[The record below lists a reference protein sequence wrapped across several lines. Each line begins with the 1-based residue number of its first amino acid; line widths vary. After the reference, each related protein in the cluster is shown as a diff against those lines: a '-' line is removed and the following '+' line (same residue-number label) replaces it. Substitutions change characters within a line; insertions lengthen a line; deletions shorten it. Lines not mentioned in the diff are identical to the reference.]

1 MTDDNSVQIGTE
13 AQRASYGSLS
23 PMRRAE
29 AAQEMANEVVV
40 HYDHART
47 LVSALVTELRTQGTE
62 ESKAALQ
69 LATVTEAWLNDTDH
83 LDQESRLFACLHATV
98 LHAMSFDPASHLTA
112 TEASH
117 V

>member
-1 MTDDNSVQIGTE
+1 MADKDSIHIGTE
-13 AQRASYGSLS
+13 AERARYASLS

-29 AAQEMANEVVV
+29 AGQEMANEVVD

-47 LVSALVTELRTQGTE
+47 LVSALVTELRTLGTE
-62 ESKAALQ
+62 ETKAALQ

-83 LDQESRLFACLHATV
+83 LEQESRLFACLQATV
-98 LHAMSFDPASHLTA
+98 HAYDKAA
-112 TEASH
+112 EGNH